1 MRRVQWV
8 ACCSTDSK
16 SLPVLDR
23 VSKSRA
29 ARASEE
35 ALNETF
41 ARGLAAHQQGD
52 RQQAREAYLQVL
64 AQRPDSAPCLQLL
77 GVLEHMEGDSVRG
90 LALLRRAYA
99 LAPTDRDIRQNLANL
114 LSDIEQLE
122 EAALLYRGLIA
133 EQPGQWFHH
142 ANLSAALRRMGHFE
156 DARASACKALAIDSR
171 QPLAWMAKGNAEAC
185 ARRIDEAI
193 ASYEQV
199 IALQP
204 GLFAAH
210 HSLCRLLLQ
219 QEQRHWWSRRRLSRT
234 RRAYQRWAEA
244 DPHGT
249 TARFMLQALQG
260 DALPARMPDEV
271 VRATFDHF
279 APDFER
285 QLAQLDYCGPQRV
298 MDALERAGIRQGAD
312 LQVLDAGCG
321 TGLAG
326 PLLRPLA
333 RRLVGVDLSPPMLG
347 KAKAKGCYDQLEEG
361 ELASWLGLQ
370 SDCFDLLV
378 SVDVLNYFGELESVL
393 RAAAGALRP
402 GGRIAFTVE
411 RSAQPGYCLTCA
423 GRYAHHRDYVA
434 QCLASAGFE
443 QTVVESI
450 SLRKE
455 SGQPVQAWLFL
466 SSLGTG

>member
-1 MRRVQWV
+1 M
-8 ACCSTDSK
+8 SK
-16 SLPVLDR
+16 FR
-23 VSKSRA
+23 ASRA
-29 ARASEE
+29 SGE

-41 ARGLAAHQQGD
+41 ARGLAAHKEGR

-90 LALLRRAYA
+90 LSLLRRAHA
-99 LAPTDRDIRQNLANL
+99 LAPADRDIRQNLANL

-122 EAALLYRGLIA
+122 EAASLYQELIA
-133 EQPGQWFHH
+133 EQPGQWFHY

-171 QPLAWMAKGNAEAC
+171 QPLAWMAKGNSEAC
-185 ARRIDEAI
+185 AKRIDEAI
-193 ASYEQV
+193 ASYEQA

-210 HSLCRLLLQ
+210 HSMCRLLLQ
-219 QEQRHWWSRRRLSRT
+219 QEQRHWWSRRRMSRT
-234 RRAYQRWAEA
+234 RRAYQRWAEV
-244 DPHGT
+244 DPSGT
-249 TARFMLQALQG
+249 TARFMLQALHG
-260 DALPARMPDEV
+260 DVLPARMPDEV
-271 VRATFDHF
+271 VRATFDQF
-279 APDFER
+279 AQDFER
-285 QLAQLDYCGPQRV
+285 QLALLDYRGPQCLV
-298 MDALERAGIRQGAD
+298 DALDRAGIKPGAD

-333 RRLVGVDLSPPMLG
+333 RHLVGVDLSLPMLS
-347 KAKAKGCYDQLEEG
+347 KARAKGCYDQLEEG
-361 ELASWLGLQ
+361 ELAAWLG
-370 SDCFDLLV
+370 SRVACFDLLV
-378 SVDVLNYFGELESVL
+378 AADVLNYFGELEGVL

-411 RSAQPGYCLTCA
+411 VSRQPGYRLTCA
-423 GRYAHHRDYVA
+423 GRYAHHVDYVTK
-434 QCLASAGFE
+434 CLGSAAFE
-443 QTVVESI
+443 RPVAESI

-455 SGQPVQAWLFL
+455 SGQPVQAWLIL
-466 SSLGTG
+466 ASRSAG